1 MKRAN
6 TINFGPAG
14 AAEAASQAVSPPLAR
29 SPAALVVY
37 AAHATHALFDT
48 RSFAPHAVAA
58 HAVSIPPDGSSPAAR
73 VVPAGH
79 AVQLPDETC
88 WFDAHAAPSHV
99 VSDCVASSPAAF
111 VADPVH
117 ATHAKDDTRSFVA
130 HRVAV
135 HVVSPPHTGS
145 PAARVDPA
153 GHATHAPL
161 DTRWFV
167 AHAAPSA
174 RVSVIVCL
182 VTAPCPAAYP
192 AEISTLNTLVRSAGA
207 VHVNV
212 FVPEAP
218 EFAYCCAVPPHDFA
232 VNPEMVVAVPALA
245 CANAADAKPV
255 SVIVI

>member
-48 RSFAPHAVAA
+48 RSF
-58 HAVSIPPDGSSPAAR
+58 
-73 VVPAGH
+73 
-79 AVQLPDETC
+79 
-88 WFDAHAAPSHV
+88 
-99 VSDCVASSPAAF
+99 
-111 VADPVH
+111 
-117 ATHAKDDTRSFVA
+117 VA

-135 HVVSPPHTGS
+135 HVVSPPYTGS

-182 VTAPCPAAYP
+182 VTVLCPAAYP

-207 VHVNV
+207 VHVNC

-218 EFAYCCAVPPHDFA
+218 
-232 VNPEMVVAVPALA
+232 
-245 CANAADAKPV
+245 
-255 SVIVI
+255 